1 MKFLLVANW
10 KMNPETK
17 KEAKNLFDLIK
28 KGLKNVKNTEVVIC
42 APFPFISILNP
53 RPKIL
58 KLGAQNCF
66 WEKSGPF
73 TGEISTLMLK
83 DLNCQYVILGHSE
96 RRRYLGET
104 DEMINKKLKAAL
116 KANLKPILC
125 IGETEQEKRAGKT
138 KKVLI
143 SQLKNAFNRLATKWL
158 SRLIIAYEPVWAI
171 GTGNPCGLEEAKRIY
186 LFLRNLF
193 QDKNSPHSIPILYG
207 GGVDSENAKDYINIG
222 FNGLLVGGV
231 SLNIQEF
238 ARVVQ
243 SIDKI

>member
-125 IGETEQEKRAGKT
+125 IGETEQEKQAGKT

-171 GTGNPCGLEEAKRIY
+171 GSGNPCGLEEAKRI
-186 LFLRNLF
+186 
-193 QDKNSPHSIPILYG
+193 
-207 GGVDSENAKDYINIG
+207 
-222 FNGLLVGGV
+222 
-231 SLNIQEF
+231 
-238 ARVVQ
+238 
-243 SIDKI
+243 